1 MKEREMHDDTSVV
14 VLAWVSRP
22 FLRGLGLVSSWTLFG
37 LEEGSTRR
45 PGPGAA
51 PLLLPSFVPVEP
63 ITCIYV
69 KKKLQCVFCSLLLV
83 LSNLFSS

>member
-1 MKEREMHDDTSVV
+1 MHDDTSVV

-22 FLRGLGLVSSWTLFG
+22 LLRGLGLVSSWTLFG

-51 PLLLPSFVPVEP
+51 SLLLPSTVLLPVEP

-69 KKKLQCVFCSLLLV
+69 KKIAMCILFSTACDFKSLLFM
-83 LSNLFSS
+83 S